1 MRNLFFC
8 LLLFPLLAFTQN
20 EGVFSI
26 DSLPKEGVLL
36 NQGWKWQVGDN
47 PEWAKAEFDDSNW
60 ESIDPTKDVMD
71 LPQIQDGKIA
81 WMRLRLKIDSAL
93 MPLPLALNMSQVIA
107 SEIYVDGR
115 LLERFGKLDSNRIKG
130 IFAGLGFSIGL
141 PKHNANI
148 VIAIR
153 FALQKSIPYNR
164 FGGHPNNCFRASLVP
179 IKQMG
184 ARSNITQNTMFFGL
198 KAGAFLI
205 LFVLHLVFFILYP
218 LQKANFYFSGMALCY
233 AIHILMWESLMV
245 FLPIKHL
252 ELMMYCGIV
261 RVPVYSIAYIM
272 LLTAL
277 YAIFKFKKDFI
288 YWLTVF
294 GCIVLVFIKFSIYK
308 RGVGISEVGTTYLTT
323 LGALYIVVKAIQAKK
338 RHSKLIFGALIC
350 SILGLALR
358 YTIDSYVPEL
368 RYGFLSSIFDFIGV
382 ISIPV
387 CISWFLGADL
397 AFININLETKLKEV
411 QQLSQEKQ
419 QILSSQNETL
429 EKQVEARTIELKA
442 SQAQLIQSEKL
453 ASLGELTAGIAH
465 EIQNPLNFV
474 NNFAE
479 VSAEM
484 LDEMH
489 EELEKGDTT
498 EAIAIAT
505 DLKTNLKKINHHGQ
519 RASAIVKGM
528 LEHSRASTGV
538 KEPTD
543 LNALADEYLRLAY
556 HGLRAKDSS
565 FNATMETH
573 FDPDLPLVSVI
584 PQDIGRVLLNL
595 INNAFYA
602 VQQRASVGVT
612 SSHADTIYQPTIT
625 VYTQKIDRQILI
637 KVQDNGNG
645 IPESIRDKIF
655 QPFFT
660 TKPTGQGTGLGL
672 SLAYDI
678 VTKGHG
684 GYLEVETKENEGTEF
699 TIILPVKTL

>member
-47 PEWAKAEFDDSNW
+47 PEWAKAEFDDSKW

-81 WMRLRLKIDSAL
+81 WMRLKLKLDSSL
-93 MPLPLALNMSQVIA
+93 MPLPLALKISQVIA

-115 LLERFGKLDSNRIKG
+115 LLERFGKLDSTQIKG
-130 IFAGLGFSIGL
+130 IFAGLDFSIGL
-141 PKHNANI
+141 PKRNGNI
-148 VIAIR
+148 IIAIR

-179 IKQMG
+179 IKQIG
-184 ARSNITQNTMFFGL
+184 ARTNITQNIMFFGL

-218 LQKANFYFSGMALCY
+218 LQKANLYFSGMALCY
-233 AIHILMWESLMV
+233 VIHILMWESLMV
-245 FLPIKHL
+245 FMPIQNL
-252 ELMMYCGIV
+252 EFLMYCGII
-261 RVPVYSIAYIM
+261 RVPVHSIAYIL

-277 YAIFKFKKDFI
+277 YAIFNFKKDFI

-294 GCIVLVFIKFSIYK
+294 SCIVLVFIKFSIYK
-308 RGVGISEVGTTYLTT
+308 GGVGISETRTTYLTT

-358 YTIDSYVPEL
+358 YNIDYYVPEL
-368 RYGFLSSIFDFIGV
+368 SQGLLSSIFDFIGV

-419 QILSSQNETL
+419 QILYSQNETL
-429 EKQVEARTIELKA
+429 EKQVAARTIELKA

-498 EAIAIAT
+498 EAIAIAA

-556 HGLRAKDSS
+556 HGLRAKDNS

-573 FDPDLPLVSVI
+573 FDLDLPIIEVI

-595 INNAFYA
+595 INNAFHA
-602 VQQRASVGVT
+602 VNEKAKQGIEGYSPTVTISSRKLGDTLEISV
-612 SSHADTIYQPTIT
+612 
-625 VYTQKIDRQILI
+625 K
-637 KVQDNGNG
+637 DNGNG
-645 IPESIRDKIF
+645 IPESIKDKIF

-684 GYLEVETKENEGTEF
+684 GHLEVETKENDGTDF
-699 TIILPVKTL
+699 TIILPLKIL